1 MNWKVEP
8 NGDKS
13 IIDSLS
19 NELKVDT
26 IISSMLVRRGIANYS
41 QAKFFFRPSLNKLH
55 DPFLMKDM
63 NIAVERILSAIENA
77 VTFRLAVT
85 PLSKL
90 PFIFPDN
97 LFISRA

>member
-26 IISSMLVRRGIANYS
+26 IISSMLVRRGITNYKREDLLEKL
-41 QAKFFFRPSLNKLH
+41 KFDLYYN
-55 DPFLMKDM
+55 
-63 NIAVERILSAIENA
+63 
-77 VTFRLAVT
+77 
-85 PLSKL
+85 
-90 PFIFPDN
+90 
-97 LFISRA
+97 

>member
-26 IISSMLVRRGIANYS
+26 IISSMLVRRGITNYS
-41 QAKFFFRPSLNKLH
+41 QAKNFFRPSLNQLH
-55 DPFLMKDM
+55 DPFLM
-63 NIAVERILSAIENA
+63 
-77 VTFRLAVT
+77 
-85 PLSKL
+85 
-90 PFIFPDN
+90 
-97 LFISRA
+97 

>member
-26 IISSMLVRRGIANYS
+26 IISSMLVRRGITNYS
-41 QAKFFFRPSLNKLH
+41 QAKIFFRPSLNQLH
-55 DPFLMKDM
+55 NPFLMKDM
-63 NIAVERILSAIENA
+63 NIAVERILSAIEKKESIMIYGDYD
-77 VTFRLAVT
+77 VDGT
-85 PLSKL
+85 S
-90 PFIFPDN
+90 
-97 LFISRA
+97 